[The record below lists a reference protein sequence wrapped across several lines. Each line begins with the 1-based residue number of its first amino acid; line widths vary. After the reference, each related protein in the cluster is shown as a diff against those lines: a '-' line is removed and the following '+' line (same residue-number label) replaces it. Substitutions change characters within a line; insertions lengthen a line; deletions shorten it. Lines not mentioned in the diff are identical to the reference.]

1 MKDSHTRLRDW
12 EALLEDIDYVWLD
25 RAKDTLTPKLKEIL
39 ESTLSTELESIRKE
53 IEGLEVKYP
62 ELMDYVA
69 MVEKARANGKYD
81 DMYDNGFKAAK
92 SEVNLLLSN
101 RIQK

>member
-39 ESTLSTELESIRKE
+39 ESTFSTELESIRKE
-53 IEGLEVKYP
+53 IESLGTGLANDKTDT
-62 ELMDYVA
+62 DY
-69 MVEKARANGKYD
+69 EKGYYGCKED
-81 DMYDNGFKAAK
+81 ILKA
-92 SEVNLLLSN
+92 LSN